1 MNLTGPLMRNVILLL
16 AICFLV
22 SGCWPLNL
30 FKDRNGK
37 FLGEVV
43 RLDEFNSEFDDYNS
57 DLPYNKSGE
66 THLLFSS
73 KRDRKDFFNLVYFP
87 AQFSYG
93 KRLELKP
100 GGSSYASYFDT
111 YNAFANLAARVN
123 GAFNVLGPMSRSLQR
138 DFSSY
143 GGIKNDLALFYADDS
158 EGNLEIKYLKNRA
171 NSEPI
176 KVDLLNSEKDDAYP
190 SFSHMGDKIYFCSNR
205 AGNFDIYEVSI
216 PRTDTSRITFENLVN
231 PEKFTLR
238 KMDELS
244 SPYQDKCPYIYQ
256 NTMVFVSDRPGGK
269 GGFDIYYSKLKD
281 GKWSVPVNA
290 GSRINTASNEYRPIL
305 PSLWYFNYNLMIFSS
320 DRPGG
325 KGGFDL
331 YMTGLDEDKY

>member
-1 MNLTGPLMRNVILLL
+1 MRNVILLL

-22 SGCWPLNL
+22 SGCWPLNS

-37 FLGEVV
+37 FLDEVV

-57 DLPYNKSGE
+57 NLPSNKSGDL
-66 THLLFSS
+66 HLLFSS

-100 GGSSYASYFDT
+100 GRASHSNYYFDT
-111 YNAFANLAARVN
+111 YGAFSTLATRVN
-123 GAFNVLGPMSRSLQR
+123 GDFNVLGPMSLSLQR
-138 DFSSY
+138 DFRSY
-143 GGIKNDLALFYADDS
+143 PGIKNDLALFYADDS

-171 NSEPI
+171 NSEPV

-190 SFSHMGDKIYFCSNR
+190 SFSYLGDKIYFCSNR

-216 PRTDTSRITFENLVN
+216 PRTDTSRITFENLVK
-231 PEKFTLR
+231 PKVVTLR
-238 KMDELS
+238 KMEELS
-244 SPYQDKCPYIYQ
+244 SPYQDKCPYFYG
-256 NTMVFVSDRPGGK
+256 NTMVFVSDRPGGR

-281 GKWSVPVNA
+281 GKWSAPVNA
-290 GSRINTASNEYRPIL
+290 GSRINTTSNEYRPIL
-305 PSLWYFNYNLMIFSS
+305 PSLLHFNYSLMIFSS